1 MKSITASGEAKKK
14 IVMTGDTKD
23 AKSFYVA
30 KKKEFE
36 EKIQHELS
44 FVDSLYMMHILRKK
58 IQKAQA
64 EATAF
69 DNIKQY
75 SHNFGDFV
83 FYKSM
88 NFRSHYLETI
98 AEDKNKEM
106 NLNV

>member
-1 MKSITASGEAKKK
+1 MQSISTSGEARKN

-23 AKSFYVA
+23 ARSFYAA
-30 KKKEFE
+30 KKQEFE
-36 EKIQHELS
+36 ENIKFELS
-44 FVDSLYMMHILRKK
+44 FIDSLYMMHSLRKK

-64 EATAF
+64 EAMVF

-98 AEDKNKEM
+98 AEDKTKR
-106 NLNV
+106 